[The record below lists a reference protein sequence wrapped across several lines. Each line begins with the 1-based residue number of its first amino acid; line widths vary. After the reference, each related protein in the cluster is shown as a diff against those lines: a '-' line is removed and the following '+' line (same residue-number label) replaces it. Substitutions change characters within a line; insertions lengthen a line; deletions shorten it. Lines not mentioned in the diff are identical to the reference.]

1 MANVELLVFKAVCFA
16 LVYCTYGISEI
27 LGFDHQEATFDLFLA
42 RKLCVTIC
50 SAGVVKGFQPS
61 LFKIKGGGV
70 NTVSHGYTKG
80 DDITGTLVLIYTV
93 FSATGVKRNAQLL
106 CPYFGSSPIWIS
118 SVL

>member
-16 LVYCTYGISEI
+16 LVYCTYGIS
-27 LGFDHQEATFDLFLA
+27 
-42 RKLCVTIC
+42 
-50 SAGVVKGFQPS
+50 GFQPS